1 MRFKLN
7 LLLKENPCGFFYYKF
22 FTVSFVYFIPKPLIY
37 KRIKP
42 VVLNDEKKQK
52 LTDNPICSKEFSNP
66 EGIKDDG

>member
-42 VVLNDEKKQK
+42 IVLNDEKTK
-52 LTDNPICSKEFSNP
+52 TDGKSNLFQ
-66 EGIKDDG
+66 GTF